1 MWGIASSI
9 LTWVLLQPS
18 LRWTESTPHFFV
30 INPAIWELNGDN
42 KTKQY
47 MENCP
52 DKESGIVK
60 EIADTYLSSSP
71 EERQTI
77 IKALTGIAAFTA
89 LLQFLRSL

>member
-1 MWGIASSI
+1 MFSSFFHFGLYQTSQISYIA
-9 LTWVLLQPS
+9 V
-18 LRWTESTPHFFV
+18 PHFFV

>member
-1 MWGIASSI
+1 MGSATTFFEMDGIN
-9 LTWVLLQPS
+9 
-18 LRWTESTPHFFV
+18 STLFV